1 MPAKTANKKEI
12 ESLISKA
19 LDSVKFCFEDNA
31 KVNKEEL
38 EDFKRFMIDLVDDI
52 RKKEFFAGYQYG
64 AADLFSDLS
73 ERADM
78 TEFVYNAEQA
88 TGMHDRWQEW
98 DR

>member
-1 MPAKTANKKEI
+1 MKTANRKEI

-19 LDSVKFCFEDNA
+19 LDSVKFCFPDN
-31 KVNKEEL
+31 VQPEKEEL

-64 AADLFSDLS
+64 GRDVYEDLTSKEMFGHD
-73 ERADM
+73 
-78 TEFVYNAEQA
+78 FVYDAEAA